1 VYAFGGNR
9 IGASQLKEKR
19 RDEFPARDAWPLT
32 LTETKLAQMASVWCG
47 GNAMSKEAAAAILVQ
62 TLFTSDKSMQ
72 NLVMSHAKIGTAEPK
87 DVVAFILPYYREML
101 KAMDSDEGEEKKAK
115 SGDGTLNSRYQADSQ
130 NDEAKNNGERGSAKK
145 AGA

>member
-1 VYAFGGNR
+1 
-9 IGASQLKEKR
+9 
-19 RDEFPARDAWPLT
+19 
-32 LTETKLAQMASVWCG
+32 
-47 GNAMSKEAAAAILVQ
+47 MSKEAAAAILVQ

-101 KAMDSDEGEEKKAK
+101 KAMDSDEGQETKVE
-115 SGDGTLNSRYQADSQ
+115 SGDGTQNSRDQDDSE
-130 NDEAKNNGERGSAKK
+130 NDEAENKGKRRSTKK

>member
-1 VYAFGGNR
+1 
-9 IGASQLKEKR
+9 
-19 RDEFPARDAWPLT
+19 
-32 LTETKLAQMASVWCG
+32 
-47 GNAMSKEAAAAILVQ
+47 MSKEAAAAILVQ

-115 SGDGTLNSRYQADSQ
+115 SGEGSQNSRYQGDSQ
-130 NDEAKNNGERGSAKK
+130 NEEAENNGEHGSARK

>member
-9 IGASQLKEKR
+9 IGASRLKEKR
-19 RDEFPARDAWPLT
+19 CDEFPARDAWPLT
-32 LTETKLAQMASVWCG
+32 VTETKLARLASVWCG
-47 GNAMSKEAAAAILVQ
+47 GNDMSKEAAAAILVQ

-72 NLVMSHAKIGTAEPK
+72 NLVMSHAKIGAAEPK

-101 KAMDSDEGEEKKAK
+101 KAMDSGEGEEKKAK
-115 SGDGTLNSRYQADSQ
+115 SGDGPQNSRYQGDSR
-130 NDEAKNNGERGSAKK
+130 NEEAENSGERGSTKK

>member
-9 IGASQLKEKR
+9 IGASRLKEKR
-19 RDEFPARDAWPLT
+19 RDEFPARDASPLT
-32 LTETKLAQMASVWCG
+32 LAETKLAQLASVWCG
-47 GNAMSKEAAAAILVQ
+47 GNEMSKEAAAAILVQ

-101 KAMDSDEGEEKKAK
+101 RAMDSDEDEKKKAE
-115 SGDGTLNSRYQADSQ
+115 SGDGTHNSRDRNDSE
-130 NDEAKNNGERGSAKK
+130 NDETENNGERGPAKK
-145 AGA
+145 ADA

>member
-1 VYAFGGNR
+1 MH
-9 IGASQLKEKR
+9 R
-19 RDEFPARDAWPLT
+19 RHPWP
-32 LTETKLAQMASVWCG
+32 KLNSRSRHLSGVEEMK
-47 GNAMSKEAAAAILVQ
+47 MSKEAAAAILVQ

-101 KAMDSDEGEEKKAK
+101 KAMDSDEGKEKNAEG
-115 SGDGTLNSRYQADSQ
+115 GDGTQNSRDEDDSE
-130 NDEAKNNGERGSAKK
+130 NHYTENKDERGSAKK

>member
-1 VYAFGGNR
+1 
-9 IGASQLKEKR
+9 
-19 RDEFPARDAWPLT
+19 
-32 LTETKLAQMASVWCG
+32 
-47 GNAMSKEAAAAILVQ
+47 MSKEAAAATLVQ

-101 KAMDSDEGEEKKAK
+101 KAMDSDEGKEKNAE
-115 SGDGTLNSRYQADSQ
+115 SGGDTQNSRDQDNS
-130 NDEAKNNGERGSAKK
+130 DETEKDERGSVKK